1 MTWLARLAVLVFVL
15 FAASALPFLGQ
26 PLAAGPDDEKPKN
39 LKVLP
44 KDTSHRQVVEIMRGY
59 SLALGVRCEECHY
72 QSSPTEDPEFDS
84 DKKPEKETAR
94 KMMKMTT
101 VINDQIGQMKLKDS
115 IQVACVTCHHGL
127 LHPQTL
133 GAVVTQSVAKKGVDG
148 AIAEYR
154 QLRDQYY
161 GTGAYNFA
169 PITLNDVA
177 VQLAEGNKDFGSA
190 LKILDLNL
198 EFAPKDANTYVTMAR
213 VQIAKGDRTGAT
225 ASLHKALELDP
236 DNRFAKRLLQQGGG
250 Q

>member
-1 MTWLARLAVLVFVL
+1 MKWLARFAVLVFAL
-15 FAASALPFLGQ
+15 FAASAV
-26 PLAAGPDDEKPKN
+26 LADNPDDEKPKN

-44 KDTSHRQVVEIMRGY
+44 KDSSHRQVVEIMRGF
-59 SLALGVRCEECHY
+59 SLALGVRCDECHY
-72 QSSPTEDPEFDS
+72 AASPTEEPEWDS
-84 DKKPEKETAR
+84 DKKPEKDTAR

-101 VINDQIGQMKLKDS
+101 AINDQIGQMKLKDGL
-115 IQVACVTCHHGL
+115 QVSCATCHHGL
-127 LHPQTL
+127 IHPQTL
-133 GAVVTQSVAKKGVDG
+133 GAIVTHAIDKKGVDG
-148 AIAEYR
+148 AIADYR

-177 VQLAEGNKDFGSA
+177 VQLAEGKKDFDSA
-190 LKILDLNL
+190 AKLLNLNL

-213 VQIAKGDRTGAT
+213 VQIAKGDKTGAT

-236 DNRFAKRLLQQGGG
+236 ENRFAKRMLQQAGG

>member
-1 MTWLARLAVLVFVL
+1 MKWFVRFAVMVFAL
-15 FAASALPFLGQ
+15 FAASALPPAQGQ
-26 PLAAGPDDEKPKN
+26 DDEKPKN

-44 KDTSHRQVVEIMRGY
+44 KDMSHRQVVEVMRGF
-59 SLALGVRCEECHY
+59 SLALGVRCEECHE
-72 QSSPTEDPEFDS
+72 QPSPTEEPDFAS

-94 KMMKMTT
+94 KMMKMVTS
-101 VINDQIGQMKLKDS
+101 INEQIGQMKIKDAL
-115 IQVACVTCHHGL
+115 QVACVTCHHGL

-133 GAVVTQSVAKKGVDG
+133 GAIVTQSIEKKGVDG
-148 AIAEYR
+148 AITEYR

-177 VQLAEGNKDFGSA
+177 VQLSEGKKDFASA
-190 LKILDLNL
+190 QKLLNLNL

-213 VQIAKGDRTGAT
+213 VQIAKDDKTGAT
-225 ASLHKALELDP
+225 ASLKKALELDP
-236 DNRFAKRLLQQGGG
+236 DNRFAKRLLQQTGG

>member
-1 MTWLARLAVLVFVL
+1 MKWFARFAVLVF
-15 FAASALPFLGQ
+15 ALSGQ
-26 PLAAGPDDEKPKN
+26 LRAQGPDDEKPKN

-44 KDTSHRQVVEIMRGY
+44 RDSSHRQVVEIMRGY

-72 QSSPTEDPEFDS
+72 QSSPTEDLEFDS

-94 KMMKMTT
+94 RMMKMTT
-101 VINDQIGQMKLKDS
+101 VINEQIGQMRLKDS
-115 IQVACVTCHHGL
+115 IQVTCVTCHHGL

-133 GAVVTQSVAKKGVDG
+133 GAVVTQSISKKGVDG

-177 VQLAEGNKDFGSA
+177 VQLAEGNKDFDSA
-190 LKILDLNL
+190 LKILNLNL

-213 VQIAKGDRTGAT
+213 VQIAKGDKTGAT
-225 ASLHKALELDP
+225 ASLHKALEIDP
-236 DNRFAKRLLQQGGG
+236 DNRFAKRMLQQAGG